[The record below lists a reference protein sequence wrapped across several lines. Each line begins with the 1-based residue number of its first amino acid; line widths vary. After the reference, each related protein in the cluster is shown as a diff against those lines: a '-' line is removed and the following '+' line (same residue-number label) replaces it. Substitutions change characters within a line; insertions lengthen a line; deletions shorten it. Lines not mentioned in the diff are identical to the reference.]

1 VRYFGDLDLA
11 GLRIAARVARQAA
24 KAGLPP
30 VLPATACYRFLL
42 EGPWH
47 WRRPDASNRAGQ
59 PDYAD
64 ACAWLPPALSPQAE
78 ELLASGEKIAQE
90 HLGLQALL
98 SEPTL
103 IAGLAS

>member
-1 VRYFGDLDLA
+1 LA
-11 GLRIAARVARQAA
+11 ENIGGLFRVAGTAS
-24 KAGLPP
+24 AG
-30 VLPATACYRFLL
+30 AWRACSCLQPGQ

-47 WRRPDASNRAGQ
+47 WRRPDDSNRVGQ

-103 IAGLAS
+103 MAGLAS